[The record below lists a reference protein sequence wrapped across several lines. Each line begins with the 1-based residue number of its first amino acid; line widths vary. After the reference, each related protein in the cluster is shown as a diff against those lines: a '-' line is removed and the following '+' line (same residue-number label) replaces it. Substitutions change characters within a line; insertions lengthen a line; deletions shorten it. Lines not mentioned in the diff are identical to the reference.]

1 MKLSS
6 SSFKLAQIASS
17 PLTPSLLLTF
27 ANHLLGIVTTTG
39 QSAPKNRIA
48 ISAFPYG
55 FSAFSL
61 NIDNQVL
68 LFRKHARIGF
78 LPS

>member
-6 SSFKLAQIASS
+6 SQIKRLAQIASS
-17 PLTPSLLLTF
+17 PLTPSLQLTF
-27 ANHLLGIVTTTG
+27 ASHLMGIVTTTG

-48 ISAFPYG
+48 ISAFPFG

-61 NIDNQVL
+61 NIDN
-68 LFRKHARIGF
+68 
-78 LPS
+78 